1 MACSDGPRTGV
12 GVWRLAG
19 VTVEVLVTPQ
29 KAEETGYS
37 AGRLPCA
44 ADSPLS
50 HTPNGDVIGCEEKE
64 FWSTERSGAMWNGG
78 EPGNGKGKDLRL
90 DATIDLGGISLG
102 SLLRRKD

>member
-12 GVWRLAG
+12 GVWRLVG

-64 FWSTERSGAMWNGG
+64 SGAQSAVAQCGMGVNRVT
-78 EPGNGKGKDLRL
+78 GKVR
-90 DATIDLGGISLG
+90 I
-102 SLLRRKD
+102 